1 METDTALMIAGAAVG
16 GLALG
21 FLLALLLRPKQATQ
35 APSAPP
41 PPSKPTAE
49 PLRLLALLQREG
61 RMVDF
66 LLEDVQGFSD
76 QQIGSAVREIHRK
89 CAKVL
94 SDHLM
99 LAPVLP
105 QNEGE
110 QAIVPVGF
118 DPSSIRL
125 VGNVAGQPPFTGI
138 VAHRGWRVTQIKL
151 SPPPPGQ
158 DEHVIMPAEVELA

>member
-1 METDTALMIAGAAVG
+1 M
-16 GLALG
+16 
-21 FLLALLLRPKQATQ
+21 
-35 APSAPP
+35 
-41 PPSKPTAE
+41 PTAE
-49 PLRLLALLQREG
+49 PLRLLTLLQREG
-61 RMVDF
+61 RLVDF
-66 LLEDVQGFSD
+66 LLEEVQGCSD

-94 SDHLM
+94 SEHLT
-99 LAPVLP
+99 LAPVLQ

-110 QAIVPVGF
+110 QAIVPAGF

-125 VGNVAGQPPFTGI
+125 VGNVTGQPPFAGV

-158 DEHVIMPAEVELA
+158 DEHVIMPAEVELE